1 MGYEAYKLAAKFQNL
16 TMADIIGELRINGAI
31 PVERFGGTVTMEI
44 PKSTGVIELVL
55 REGSSVNTR
64 FSPGEKVLL
73 SVRFAKLSDVR
84 LVNDVITLLKKL
96 AAKYD
101 VMYIRDME
109 SGRDIDLDDTAWLL
123 KAVMY
128 AKYDF
133 EYYFPVRKK
142 PARCRDVFCLC
153 GHEFPQS
160 IADRLS

>member
-16 TMADIIGELRINGAI
+16 TMADIINELRLNGAV
-31 PVERFGGTVTMEI
+31 PVEKFGGTVTMEI
-44 PKSTGVIELVL
+44 PKNTGVIELVL
-55 REGSSVNTR
+55 REGGSVNTR

-73 SVRFAKLSDVR
+73 GVRFAKVSDVR
-84 LVNDVITLLKKL
+84 LVSDILSLLKKL

-101 VMYIRDME
+101 VMYLRDVE
-109 SGRDIDLDDTAWLL
+109 SGRDIDLDDAAWLL

-142 PARCRDVFCLC
+142 AARCRDVFCLC
-153 GHEFPQS
+153 GHEFPQ
-160 IADRLS
+160 AAVERMN

>member
-16 TMADIIGELRINGAI
+16 TMADIVGELRINGAI

-73 SVRFAKLSDVR
+73 GVRFAKVSDVR

-96 AAKYD
+96 AAKFD
-101 VMYIRDME
+101 VMYVRDGE
-109 SGRDIDLDDTAWLL
+109 TGRNLDLNDTAWLM
-123 KAVMY
+123 KAVTY

-133 EYYFPVRKK
+133 EYYFPVKRT
-142 PARCRDVFCLC
+142 PVRCRDVFCLC
-153 GHEFPQS
+153 GNEFPQS